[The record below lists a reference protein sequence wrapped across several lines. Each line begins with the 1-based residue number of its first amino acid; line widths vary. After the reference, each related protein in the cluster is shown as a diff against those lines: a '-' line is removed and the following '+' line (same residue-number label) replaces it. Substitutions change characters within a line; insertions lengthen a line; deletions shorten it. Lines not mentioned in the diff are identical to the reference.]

1 MSFRFVLDAP
11 VSAAKSS
18 IHDFIDWSRNIV
30 EPIWAMMRAPK
41 DSASSMTSSDR
52 NSGEPSTSMRGG
64 KLRPTAFPHN
74 MIEHV
79 LREPECRSL
88 TRPPFF
94 MSVVLFTNFFC
105 GTPWYMRDN

>member
-1 MSFRFVLDAP
+1 
-11 VSAAKSS
+11 
-18 IHDFIDWSRNIV
+18 
-30 EPIWAMMRAPK
+30 MMRAPK